1 MRLLFYSI
9 LFLFIFGCINCQHHR
24 YRGKLNDRLKVVIAK
39 IYEIAKSSKSLQPEL
54 REIAIFEYYMR
65 INDVMLDSISTN
77 TKDGL
82 FSRVFETLNEPLP
95 DFNLASNLKLF
106 RKEIDSV
113 IRYKLNQI
121 KENDAPLLQA
131 EYDEIIKPRSNI
143 MFTNL
148 KNSITSLSKSNI
160 LKNVH
165 KQMDF
170 YWKLLKLMGE
180 IVYNSDMKIK
190 IPVSNLPL
198 VYERF
203 KYFKTH
209 NLDLEALDDAFKLT
223 LYAFYQ
229 GNQLPFLN
237 FSTYLLHD

>member
-1 MRLLFYSI
+1 MR
-9 LFLFIFGCINCQHHR
+9 R
-24 YRGKLNDRLKVVIAK
+24 RVI
-39 IYEIAKSSKSLQPEL
+39 
-54 REIAIFEYYMR
+54 
-65 INDVMLDSISTN
+65 
-77 TKDGL
+77 
-82 FSRVFETLNEPLP
+82 
-95 DFNLASNLKLF
+95 
-106 RKEIDSV
+106 
-113 IRYKLNQI
+113 YKLNQI
-121 KENDAPLLQA
+121 KEIDAPLLQA